1 MHILTTALFSLG
13 GQDCRQSQN
22 CHPDASCDYDSEE
35 GGYACLCNQ
44 GYVGNGLVCRPLHD
58 GRFISYLNFMNYIW
72 AIWTFKNSSRQG

>member
-1 MHILTTALFSLG
+1 MLTIALFSLG

-72 AIWTFKNSSRQG
+72 AIYTFKNSSRQG